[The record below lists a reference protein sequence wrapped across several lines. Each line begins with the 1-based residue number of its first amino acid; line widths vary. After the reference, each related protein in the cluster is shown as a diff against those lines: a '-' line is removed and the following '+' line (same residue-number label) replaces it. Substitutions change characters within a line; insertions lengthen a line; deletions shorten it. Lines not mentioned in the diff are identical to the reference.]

1 MQLWR
6 IETYVDGERY
16 ETVRRDK
23 GWGAE
28 TSKREASGE
37 RRGEIKLERAGC
49 KVKYPRRHQSAV
61 GTT

>member
-16 ETVRRDK
+16 GTARRDK

-37 RRGEIKLERAGC
+37 RRGETKLERAGC
-49 KVKYPRRHQSAV
+49 KLQ
-61 GTT
+61 